1 MATILKIDGMT
12 CAACANRVEKALQ
25 KTPGVAQAR
34 VNFAAQ
40 KAYVEFLPEIL
51 PEGESKLALLEAVS
65 KAGYNAELMEEANKK
80 KPAAQEAVPTLGWK
94 PFHTF
99 SKYWDPHEGEEA
111 EVVEARQRMFFS
123 ASFSTIIMIL
133 MMVQMLI
140 TPIPYYRFIV
150 AVLGYFVIF
159 VSGSKTHSNSINALR
174 HGSANM
180 DVLVSLGSVPPFI
193 ISLGGLFFP
202 VQTFF
207 EMAST
212 IVTFHLFG
220 RYMEARAKGRASQA
234 IKKLLQLEAKTA
246 TILRDGEEREVPLEE
261 VKVGDIMLVRP
272 GEKIPTDGIVVFGQ
286 STVDESMATGEPLP
300 VEKSENKEVIGA
312 TINGYGVLKVKAT
325 RVGSDTFLSQII
337 RMVEEAQGSR
347 VPIQEFADRVTGYF
361 VPVVILLS
369 IGTFL
374 SWILFPSFLYGI
386 IEKAAPVLPWVNPAL
401 DKLTLAFFAA
411 IAVLVISC
419 PCALG
424 LATPTALMVGSG
436 MGAKRGILI
445 KQGEAIQIM
454 KDVKI
459 IVFDKTGTLTKGKP
473 SVTVIKPFPGK
484 ESLKSSQLPDEAKD
498 NLENEILFYAASM
511 EASSEHPLSHA
522 VVKKA
527 REKGIPIA
535 QVEQFQAVAGKGV
548 KGILHGNSV
557 LVGSRRLL
565 EMEGISLK
573 EVELTMEELEKEG
586 HTVVALAV
594 NGEPLG
600 VLSIADTLKEDAVKA
615 VNALH
620 KLGLQTALLTGDNY
634 RTAGAI
640 AGKLGIKHVI
650 AEVLPEG
657 KVEEVKKLQ
666 DKVGVLAM
674 VGDGIN
680 DAPALKQADVGIAIG
695 TGTDVAIEAADIVL
709 VRGDLLSVVS
719 SIRLSRGIF
728 RKIKQ
733 NYFWAWFYN
742 AIAIPLAALGLLHPM
757 IGVAAMSFSSVN
769 VVWNS
774 LRLKG
779 YKIDFEI

>member
-40 KAYVEFLPEIL
+40 KAYVEFLPEVL
-51 PEGESKLALLEAVS
+51 PEGDSKLALLEAVS
-65 KAGYNAELMEEANKK
+65 KAGYNAELLDETKK
-80 KPAAQEAVPTLGWK
+80 KKTAAPETVQTIGWK
-94 PFHTF
+94 PFQSI

-111 EVVEARQRMFFS
+111 EVVEARQRMFFA

-140 TPIPYYRFIV
+140 APIPYYRYIV
-150 AVLGYFVIF
+150 AALGFLVIF

-180 DVLVSLGSVPPFI
+180 DVLVSLGSVPPYI

-212 IVTFHLFG
+212 IVTFHLLG

-261 VKVGDIMLVRP
+261 VNVGDIMLVRP

-300 VEKSENKEVIGA
+300 VEKSENNEVIGA
-312 TINGYGVLKVKAT
+312 TINGFGVLKVKAT

-361 VPVVILLS
+361 VPVVIALS

-374 SWILFPSFLYGI
+374 SWILFPSFFYGI
-386 IEKAAPVLPWVNPAL
+386 IERAAPVLPWVNPSL

-445 KQGEAIQIM
+445 KQGEAIQTM

-459 IVFDKTGTLTKGKP
+459 IVFDKTGTLTEGKP

-484 ESLKSSQLPDEAKD
+484 ESLKSSQLPDAAKD

-527 REKGIPIA
+527 REKGIPVA

-548 KGILHGNSV
+548 KGIVDGYPV

-565 EMEGISLK
+565 EMEGISLN
-573 EVELTMEELEKEG
+573 EVEETMEELEREG
-586 HTVVALAV
+586 QTVVALAV

-620 KLGLQTALLTGDNY
+620 QLGLQTALLTGDNY

-666 DKVGVLAM
+666 EKVGILAM

-733 NYFWAWFYN
+733 N
-742 AIAIPLAALGLLHPM
+742 LLLG
-757 IGVAAMSFSSVN
+757 
-769 VVWNS
+769 VV
-774 LRLKG
+774 L
-779 YKIDFEI
+779 